1 MHTSPVEQA
10 TLGRRLRTK
19 LRVAAS
25 RITNRADHRLLGY
38 LVRAVDAVAE
48 RCDELSERAANL
60 EVIVDDLARILGE
73 EVTQLRAAVES
84 KAAEDSAGSS
94 PLRQ

>member
-1 MHTSPVEQA
+1 M
-10 TLGRRLRTK
+10 
-19 LRVAAS
+19 
-25 RITNRADHRLLGY
+25 
-38 LVRAVDAVAE
+38 RAVDAVAE

-84 KAAEDSAGSS
+84 RAAEGFAESS